1 MPVILHKTKT
11 VGLVSSAAPAFE
23 SLINM
28 SNAEF
33 SAMAAEGRKALKDQI
48 DRHTTAA
55 MLGITIRTLLR
66 WHHQNFGPKRLV
78 LSAGRYGYGRAE
90 VEAWVAEHGQG
101 SHRPRSLSK
110 PLD

>member
-33 SAMAAEGRKALKDQI
+33 SAMAAEG
-48 DRHTTAA
+48 
-55 MLGITIRTLLR
+55 
-66 WHHQNFGPKRLV
+66 
-78 LSAGRYGYGRAE
+78 
-90 VEAWVAEHGQG
+90 
-101 SHRPRSLSK
+101 
-110 PLD
+110 